1 MLTVPTLEKVR
12 ALKLY
17 GMARALEEQ
26 LGSSDYQELTFEER
40 LGLLIDREITD
51 RENRR
56 LKSRLQKAKLRQ
68 QACTEDI
75 DYRHHRGLDK
85 SLLLSL
91 ATCQWLR
98 DHLNVLIVGPTG
110 IGKTF
115 IACALGHKACFE
127 GFKVLYFRA
136 SRLFK
141 DLAVAR
147 GDGRCDKLI
156 NTMAKAS
163 LLIID
168 DWGLCA
174 LSDQEQLDLLEI
186 LEDRHGI
193 NSTIITAQ
201 LPVEHWHQ
209 MMSNPSIAD
218 AILDR
223 LVNSAYKITLKGE
236 SMRKKIRLT

>member
-12 ALKLY
+12 SLKLH

-51 RENRR
+51 RDNRR
-56 LKSRLQKAKLRQ
+56 LKSHIQKAKLRQ
-68 QACTEDI
+68 QACMEDI
-75 DYRHHRGLDK
+75 DYRHHRELDK

-147 GDGRCDKLI
+147 GDGRYDKLI
-156 NTMAKAS
+156 KTMAKAS

-168 DWGLCA
+168 DWGLSA

-186 LEDRHGI
+186 LEDRHGLK
-193 NSTIITAQ
+193 STIITAQ

-209 MMSNPSIAD
+209 MMSNPTIAD

-236 SMRKKIRLT
+236 SMRRKKSD

>member
-1 MLTVPTLEKVR
+1 MLTIPTLEKVR
-12 ALKLY
+12 DLKLY

-26 LGSSDYQELTFEER
+26 LGSCDYQELTFEER
-40 LGLLIDREITD
+40 LGLLIDREITERD
-51 RENRR
+51 NRR
-56 LKSRLQKAKLRQ
+56 LKSRLHKAKLRQ
-68 QACTEDI
+68 QACMEDI

-91 ATCQWLR
+91 ATCQWIR
-98 DHLNVLIVGPTG
+98 DNLNVLIIGPTG

-147 GDGRCDKLI
+147 GDGRYDKLI

-168 DWGLCA
+168 DWGLSA

-186 LEDRHGI
+186 LEDRHGL

-209 MMSNPSIAD
+209 MMSNPTIAD

-236 SMRKKIRLT
+236 SMRRKKSD

>member
-1 MLTVPTLEKVR
+1 MRE
-12 ALKLY
+12 LKLY

-26 LGSSDYQELTFEER
+26 SGSSDYQELTFEER

-51 RENRR
+51 RDNRR

-68 QACTEDI
+68 QACLEDI

-147 GDGRCDKLI
+147 GDGRYDKLI
-156 NTMAKAS
+156 KTMAKAS

-168 DWGLCA
+168 DWGLSA

-186 LEDRHGI
+186 LEDRHGL

-209 MMSNPSIAD
+209 MMSNPTIAD

-236 SMRKKIRLT
+236 SMRRKKSD